1 MPLVQWSPSSK
12 ICCSSL
18 ALQLLNGLWEN
29 ETALWLFGEYNYRP
43 WCLLKWLNLETVSD
57 HNGISN
63 CCAPCVEWKF
73 SLHLSCL
80 RSLKKQNIPT
90 APIVLI
96 RCMGFRKKKKRVFGF
111 PWRLWAKKITFS
123 LCELGAWIS
132 SCTKWKVACFPR
144 VHLQMQC
151 GKIELNMAKK
161 LTSVLL

>member
-63 CCAPCVEWKF
+63 CCVPCVEWKF

-90 APIVLI
+90 APIVLL
-96 RCMGFRKKKKRVFGF
+96 RCMGFRKKKSLWVSMEILGQKDNLLLVWVRSLDFQLHKMESCLF
-111 PWRLWAKKITFS
+111 PLSTSSNVVWKDWA
-123 LCELGAWIS
+123 EYG
-132 SCTKWKVACFPR
+132 
-144 VHLQMQC
+144 
-151 GKIELNMAKK
+151 
-161 LTSVLL
+161 